1 MQGLREV
8 GDGLSNLPS
17 PFAYLLTIHLKEGRN
32 LVVRDRCGKAWPC
45 VPLVTWGPLPPY
57 LLSTLRVSL
66 FCLSTAGA
74 RLELSISISPGVKVF
89 AVSY

>member
-1 MQGLREV
+1 MQGLREA

-45 VPLVTWGPLPPY
+45 ALSVTWGPLPLYP
-57 LLSTLRVSL
+57 LSTLLVIL
-66 FCLSTAGA
+66 LCLSTAGG
-74 RLELSISISPGVKVF
+74 RPELSI
-89 AVSY
+89 